1 MKSIFFLSDPLTGV
15 TDFEKVAAIR
25 TLSEMEIEARSRT
38 LVENQKDYQDI
49 TFKLLT
55 LNRWFYFGSFFI
67 GLFWLPAL
75 LLLIYGI
82 TPRMVNFISVM
93 LLVFILA
100 HYSIY
105 ELPMRGKTQIINFLK
120 GYRKILKQVI
130 ADQKGQ
136 SS

>member
-67 GLFWLPAL
+67 GLFWLPVV
-75 LLLIYGI
+75 LLLIYGM
-82 TPRMVNFISVM
+82 TQRMINFLSVM
-93 LLVFILA
+93 LLVFILS
-100 HYSIY
+100 HFIIY
-105 ELPMRGKTQIINFLK
+105 ERPIRKKEKLISFLK
-120 GYRKILKQVI
+120 DYRRMLKKIIYQQLGGSK
-130 ADQKGQ
+130 
-136 SS
+136 